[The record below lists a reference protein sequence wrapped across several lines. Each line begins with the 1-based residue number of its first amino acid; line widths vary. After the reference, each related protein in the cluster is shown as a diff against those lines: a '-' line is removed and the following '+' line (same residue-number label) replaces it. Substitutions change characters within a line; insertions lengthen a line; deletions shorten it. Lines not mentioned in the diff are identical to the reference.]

1 MYDMKIL
8 LLGSQHGDELLGEKL
23 YDYLMAHYSHLL
35 EHIVFKIGNPK
46 AHKAGVR
53 YIESDLNRSYNRKAL
68 TYEEKRAEYLRKY
81 ITENDFDLVLDLHTT
96 VCNQP
101 PCFIIHTVRDEVK
114 PFLRASHIEKVVC
127 LSDPMIHSSLDSVSP
142 NVLAIEVANSD
153 ITNEFLNSLCEDVKR
168 YIEGKETHT
177 TKKVYEVP
185 SLLLKSEVPEE
196 QLGSLVNFQATPQ
209 GYIPI
214 LVGTSVGSYSKTTHY
229 LGFKATKETTIT
241 L

>member
-1 MYDMKIL
+1 MNIL
-8 LLGSQHGDELLGEKL
+8 LLGSQHGDELLGDRL
-23 YDYLMAHYSHLL
+23 YIHIQARYQTLL
-35 EHIVFKIGNPK
+35 PYITFKIANPK
-46 AHKAGVR
+46 AHEASIR
-53 YIESDLNRSYNRKAL
+53 YVESDLNRSYNGKAL
-68 TYEEKRAEYLRKY
+68 TYEERRAEYLRKY
-81 ITENDFDLVLDLHTT
+81 ITENNFDLVLDLHTT

-101 PCFIIHTVRDEVK
+101 PCFITHTVRNEVK

-127 LSDPMIHSSLDSVSP
+127 LSDPIIHSSLDSVSP

-153 ITNEFLNSLCEDVKR
+153 ITNEFLNNLCEDLKR
-168 YIEGKETHT
+168 YTEGKKGTHT
-177 TKKVYEVP
+177 TKKIYDVP
-185 SLLLKSEVPEE
+185 CLLLKSEVPEE
-196 QLGSLVNFQATPQ
+196 QLGSLVNFQMTPQ